1 MSKVKK
7 LQELNNNDQSL
18 SSDLIEEIQS
28 DLFNMMSPNE
38 NNENLTAFCPVTNKE
53 LYRYVD
59 GYLEILAPY
68 GRCKV
73 SGQDFHIDALVVT
86 GEVPTLPGR
95 YDGHVSTINFEQI
108 SQ

>member
-7 LQELNNNDQSL
+7 LQELNNNKEELSL
-18 SSDLIEEIQS
+18 DLISEIQG

-38 NNENLTAFCPVTNKE
+38 NNDNLTTFCPVTNKE

-59 GYLEILAPY
+59 GHIEDLAPY

-95 YDGHVSTINFEQI
+95 HDGHVSTTNFEQV
-108 SQ
+108 SE